1 MKIQAAVLREP
12 ARPLVIEE
20 LDLDEVRSDEVHVKI
35 AFCGVCRTDVA
46 FRDAVIPLKLP
57 VVLGHEGA
65 GVVEEVGAGVTR
77 VRPGDHV
84 LLTFSSCG
92 FCHSC
97 RTAHPAYCEH
107 FNPMNFSG
115 ARSDGTTTLTGPKG
129 AVNSLFFGQSA
140 FATHAIVPQS
150 SLIQIDPDL
159 PLDVLAPLG
168 CGVQTGAGP
177 VLNSLQAR
185 PGDSIAVFGVGA
197 VGMSAIMAARASG
210 CSKIVAIDHV
220 RQRLEFA
227 LELGATHVVDAK
239 ARPDLIG
246 EVRSISRSG
255 VTHVVDSTGVGDVV
269 AQALQCLS
277 SRGTCALVG
286 MYRPGHRLPIDARFI
301 VLNGINVKGV
311 VEGDSQPSHFI
322 PRLIELYQAG
332 KFPLDS
338 LITPFGFTD
347 VNAAMDASAACAV
360 LKPVLRFS

>member
-1 MKIQAAVLREP
+1 MKIQAAVLRESS
-12 ARPLVIEE
+12 RPLVIEE
-20 LDLDEVRSDEVHVKI
+20 LDLDEGRSDEVRVKI
-35 AFCGVCRTDVA
+35 AFCGVCHTDVA
-46 FRDAVIPLKLP
+46 CRDAVIPLKLP
-57 VVLGHEGA
+57 LVLGHEGA
-65 GVVEEVGAGVTR
+65 GIVEKVGAGVTR
-77 VRPGDHV
+77 ARPGDHV
-84 LLTFSSCG
+84 LLSFASCG

-107 FNPMNFSG
+107 FNPMNFGG
-115 ARSDGTTTLTGPKG
+115 ARSDGTTTLSGPNG

-150 SLIQIDPDL
+150 NLIRIDPDL

-168 CGVQTGAGP
+168 CGVQTGAGA

-185 PGDSIAVFGVGA
+185 PGDTIAVFGVGA

-210 CSKIVAIDHV
+210 CSKIVAIDRVH
-220 RQRLEFA
+220 QRLELA

-239 ARPDLIG
+239 ERPDLIG

-255 VTHVVDSTGVGDVV
+255 VTYVVDSTGVGDVV
-269 AQALQCLS
+269 AQAIQCLS
-277 SRGTCALVG
+277 SPGTCALVG
-286 MYRPGHRLPIDARFI
+286 MYPPGHRLPIDSRFI

-332 KFPLDS
+332 KFPLDR
-338 LITPFGFTD
+338 LITPFDFTD

-360 LKPVLRFS
+360 LKPVLRFN

>member
-1 MKIQAAVLREP
+1 MKIQAAVLRESS
-12 ARPLVIEE
+12 RPLVIEE
-20 LDLDEVRSDEVHVKI
+20 LDLDEVRSDEVRVKI
-35 AFCGVCRTDVA
+35 AFCGVCHTDVA
-46 FRDAVIPLKLP
+46 CRDAVIPLKLP
-57 VVLGHEGA
+57 LVLGHEGA
-65 GVVEEVGAGVTR
+65 GIVEEVGAGVTR

-84 LLTFSSCG
+84 LLSFASCG

-107 FNPMNFSG
+107 FNPMNFGG
-115 ARSDGTTTLTGPKG
+115 ARSDGTTTLSGPKG

-150 SLIQIDPDL
+150 SLIRVDPDL

-168 CGVQTGAGP
+168 CGVQTGAGA

-210 CSKIVAIDHV
+210 CSKIVAIDRV
-220 RQRLEFA
+220 RQRLELA

-239 ARPDLIG
+239 ETSDLID
-246 EVRSISRSG
+246 EVRSISNSG

-277 SRGTCALVG
+277 LRGTCALVG
-286 MYRPGHRLPIDARFI
+286 MYPPGHRLPIDTRFI
-301 VLNGINVKGV
+301 VLNGINVKGI

-332 KFPLDS
+332 NFPLDR
-338 LITPFGFTD
+338 LITPFGFAD

-360 LKPVLRFS
+360 LKPVLWFN

>member
-1 MKIQAAVLREP
+1 MKI
-12 ARPLVIEE
+12 VIEE

-35 AFCGVCRTDVA
+35 AFCGVCHTDVA

-84 LLTFSSCG
+84 LLSFSSCG

-159 PLDVLAPLG
+159 PLDVLAPLDVG
-168 CGVQTGAGP
+168 CRPAP
-177 VLNSLQAR
+177 VRFLIRCRRDQATPLQC
-185 PGDSIAVFGVGA
+185 
-197 VGMSAIMAARASG
+197 SA
-210 CSKIVAIDHV
+210 
-220 RQRLEFA
+220 L
-227 LELGATHVVDAK
+227 
-239 ARPDLIG
+239 
-246 EVRSISRSG
+246 VRS
-255 VTHVVDSTGVGDVV
+255 
-269 AQALQCLS
+269 
-277 SRGTCALVG
+277 
-286 MYRPGHRLPIDARFI
+286 
-301 VLNGINVKGV
+301 
-311 VEGDSQPSHFI
+311 E
-322 PRLIELYQAG
+322 
-332 KFPLDS
+332 
-338 LITPFGFTD
+338 
-347 VNAAMDASAACAV
+347 
-360 LKPVLRFS
+360 

>member
-1 MKIQAAVLREP
+1 MKIQAAVLRELS
-12 ARPLVIEE
+12 RPLVIEE
-20 LDLDEVRSDEVHVKI
+20 LDLDEVRSDEVRVKI
-35 AFCGVCRTDVA
+35 AFCGVCHTDVA
-46 FRDAVIPLKLP
+46 CRDAVVPLKLP
-57 VVLGHEGA
+57 LVLGHEGA
-65 GVVEEVGAGVTR
+65 GIVEEVGSGVAR
-77 VRPGDHV
+77 VRSGDHV
-84 LLTFSSCG
+84 LLSFSSCG
-92 FCHSC
+92 VCHCC
-97 RTAHPAYCEH
+97 RAAHPAYCEH
-107 FNPMNFSG
+107 FNPMNFGG
-115 ARSDGTTTLTGPKG
+115 ARSDGTTTLSGPKG

-150 SLIQIDPDL
+150 SLIRIDPDL

-168 CGVQTGAGP
+168 CGVQTGAGA

-197 VGMSAIMAARASG
+197 VGMSAVMAARASG
-210 CSKIVAIDHV
+210 CSKIVAIDRV
-220 RQRLEFA
+220 RRRLELA
-227 LELGATHVVDAK
+227 LELGATHVVDVSE
-239 ARPDLIG
+239 RTDLIG
-246 EVRSISRSG
+246 EVRSIARSG

-269 AQALQCLS
+269 AQAIQCLS

-286 MYRPGHRLPIDARFI
+286 MYPPGHRLPIDTRFI

-332 KFPLDS
+332 KFPVDR

-360 LKPVLRFS
+360 LKPVLRFN